1 LDTKAKEGKSMFFG
15 GLPPGFEDAFGGGGM
30 PGGGRRRGPVENS
43 KLYEVLGVEK
53 RASTAEI
60 SKAYKKMAAKHHP
73 DKGGDEEFFKQIQK
87 AKEVLTDDNKRQ
99 LYDQGGEEA
108 VDQGGGGGGGADIF
122 DVLGGRGRRQQS
134 RVKKGEN
141 MVHPLKVTLEQIF
154 KGSARTL
161 RLTRKVID
169 KQKGVEQCSSCGGRG
184 AKIQTIRMGP
194 MIQQVQK
201 TCDECGGNGVMYR
214 QVKVQETLEVHIPKG
229 APDGHKI
236 HFSEKADEIPDGE
249 AGDVVFVLQEQPHP
263 EYKRKGDDLF
273 LERNISLSEAL
284 CGFNMELDALDG
296 RKLIIKS
303 KPGEVI
309 KPVSYDPFREDDD
322 AALWTM
328 FEDSDCPSL
337 ENAAVAETEDLNVCK
352 KAVAKGQLKGKG
364 IGCFVQRSG
373 KTVFKQCTTDQAMSA
388 KTTSRGAKLFIVQ
401 DPASTSS
408 KRMMKCVK
416 GEGLPRLRA
425 PIDNGNLFI
434 LFTIEFP
441 DSIDASLAPQLLSLL
456 NPPKHVVTLKEEDA
470 DDVLELEDD
479 DPVRSFKEYTPPEAD
494 DDEDGEGG
502 PGGQRVQC
510 AQQ

>member
-1 LDTKAKEGKSMFFG
+1 MLRCPLSAQ
-15 GLPPGFEDAFGGGGM
+15 
-30 PGGGRRRGPVENS
+30 
-43 KLYEVLGVEK
+43 VLGVEK
-53 RASTAEI
+53 SASSQEI

-73 DKGGDEEFFKQIQK
+73 DKGGDEELFKQIQV
-87 AKEVLTDDNKRQ
+87 AKDVLTDDNKRS
-99 LYDQGGEEA
+99 LYDQGGMEA
-108 VDQGGGGGGGADIF
+108 VEQGGGGGGGAADIF
-122 DVLGGRGRRQQS
+122 DVLGGRGRRSQQN

-141 MVHPLKVTLEQIF
+141 MVHPLKVTLEQIY

-169 KQKGVEQCSSCGGRG
+169 KQKGVEQCSGCGGRG

-201 TCDECGGNGVMYR
+201 TCDSCGGNGMMYR

-236 HFSEKADEIPDGE
+236 NFSEKADEIPDGE
-249 AGDVVFVLQEQPHP
+249 AGDVVFVLQEQPHA

-273 LERNISLSEAL
+273 LERTISLGEAL
-284 CGFNMELDALDG
+284 CGFSMELEALDG

-309 KPVSYDPFREDDD
+309 KPVNYNPFGEAEED
-322 AALWTM
+322 LWEM
-328 FEDSDCPSL
+328 FEDSDTPSL

-364 IGCFVQRSG
+364 IGCFVQRGG
-373 KTVFKQCTTDQAMSA
+373 KTVFKQCTTEQAMAA
-388 KTTSRGAKLFIVQ
+388 KTTSRGAKLFVIQ
-401 DPASTSS
+401 DPESTAS
-408 KRMMKCVK
+408 KRMMKCIK

-425 PIDNGNLFI
+425 PIDHGNLFI
-434 LFTIEFP
+434 QFNIEFP
-441 DSIDASLAPQLLSLL
+441 DSIDSSLAPQLLKLL
-456 NPPKHVVTLKEEDA
+456 NPPMHVVKSSEDEV
-470 DDVLELEDD
+470 DDVLELEDE

>member
-1 LDTKAKEGKSMFFG
+1 MFFG

-53 RASTAEI
+53 TASTPEI
-60 SKAYKKMAAKHHP
+60 SKAYKRMAAKHHP
-73 DKGGDEEFFKQIQK
+73 DKGGDEELFKQIQK
-87 AKEVLTDDNKRQ
+87 AKDILTDDNKRQ

-108 VDQGGGGGGGADIF
+108 VEQGGGGGGGADIF
-122 DVLGGRGRRQQS
+122 DVLGGRGRRSQQN

-141 MVHPLKVTLEQIF
+141 MVHPLKVTLEQIY

-169 KQKGVEQCSSCGGRG
+169 KQKGVEQCSGCGGRG

-201 TCDECGGNGVMYR
+201 TCDSCGGNGMMYR
-214 QVKVQETLEVHIPKG
+214 QVKVQETLEVHVPKG

-249 AGDVVFVLQEQPHP
+249 AGDVVFVLQEQPHA

-273 LERNISLSEAL
+273 LERTISLTEAL
-284 CGFNMELDALDG
+284 CGFNMELEALDG

-309 KPVSYDPFREDDD
+309 KPVNYDPFREDED
-322 AALWTM
+322 AALWTLY
-328 FEDSDCPSL
+328 DDCDTPSL
-337 ENAAVAETEDLNVCK
+337 ENAAVAETEDINVCK

-364 IGCFVQRSG
+364 IGCFVQRGG
-373 KTVFKQCTTDQAMSA
+373 KTVFKQCSTDQAMAA
-388 KTTSRGAKLFIVQ
+388 KTTARGAKLYVLQ
-401 DPASTSS
+401 DPESTSH
-408 KRMMKCVK
+408 KRMMKCVR

-425 PIDNGNLFI
+425 PIDHGNLFI
-434 LFTIEFP
+434 IFNIEFP
-441 DSIDASLAPQLLSLL
+441 SSIDPSLAPQLLSLL
-456 NPPKHVVTLKEEDA
+456 NPPKHVVTSAEADV
-470 DDVLELEDD
+470 DDVLELEDE
-479 DPVRSFKEYTPPEAD
+479 DPVRSFKDYTPPDQD